1 MEADW
6 CVSEFLKELDKLGLT
21 ENTIVVLT
29 SDNGPVLDDGYK
41 DNAVELVGD
50 HKIAGPLRGG
60 KTSMFDG
67 GTRIPFMLRWPAAV
81 KPQVSDAFVCQMD
94 LLASFAALLGQFYP
108 DKLDSENTLDT
119 FWARARKDVKN
130 LSLKECSI
138 MPTVRVTGH

>member
-1 MEADW
+1 
-6 CVSEFLKELDKLGLT
+6 
-21 ENTIVVLT
+21 
-29 SDNGPVLDDGYK
+29 
-41 DNAVELVGD
+41 
-50 HKIAGPLRGG
+50 
-60 KTSMFDG
+60 MFDG

-94 LLASFAALLGQFYP
+94 LLASFAALLGQSYP